1 MIEVHTR
8 IQIKAN
14 HLLKKQMYVVVTFTQ
29 KQIYLFLCLYNRD

>member
-14 HLLKKQMYVVVTFTQ
+14 HLLKIQMYVVVTFTE
-29 KQIYLFLCLYNRD
+29 KQIYLFLYLYDRD

>member
-1 MIEVHTR
+1 MIEVHNR

-29 KQIYLFLCLYNRD
+29 KRIYLFLYLYDTD